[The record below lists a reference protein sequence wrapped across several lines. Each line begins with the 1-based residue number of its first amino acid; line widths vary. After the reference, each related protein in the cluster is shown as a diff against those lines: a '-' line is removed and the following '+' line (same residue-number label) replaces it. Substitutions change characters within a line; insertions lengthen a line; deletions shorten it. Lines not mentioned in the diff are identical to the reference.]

1 MPDDPTRAPTS
12 AESAMAA
19 NAASRER
26 QGKRQ
31 DRASR
36 DQQQLGM
43 KGNDADTQ
51 SFGQL
56 EHSIRRAFDRS
67 AEQVGDDAGVTP
79 EIKAA
84 KERSA
89 ELLRDASDLVAERTN
104 DS

>member
-1 MPDDPTRAPTS
+1 MPV
-12 AESAMAA
+12 
-19 NAASRER
+19 NAASRGR

-31 DRASR
+31 
-36 DQQQLGM
+36 GM
-43 KGNDADTQ
+43 MGDDADTQ

-56 EHSIRRAFDRS
+56 GHSIRSAFDQS
-67 AEQVGDDAGVTP
+67 TEQVGDDVGMTP
-79 EIKAA
+79 EIRAS

>member
-12 AESAMAA
+12 AENAMAA
-19 NAASRER
+19 NAGSRKR

-36 DQQQLGM
+36 DQQMGM
-43 KGNDADTQ
+43 KSNGADTQ

-56 EHSIRRAFDRS
+56 DHSPERAFHRNAD
-67 AEQVGDDAGVTP
+67 QVGDDAGVTP

>member
-1 MPDDPTRAPTS
+1 MSDEPTRAPTS
-12 AESAMAA
+12 ADSAMPA
-19 NAASRER
+19 NAASRGR
-26 QGKRQ
+26 HGKRQ

-36 DQQQLGM
+36 EQQQGM
-43 KGNDADTQ
+43 VGNDADTH

-56 EHSIRRAFDRS
+56 GHSIRRAFDRS
-67 AEQVGDDAGVTP
+67 AEQVGDDVGMTP
-79 EIKAA
+79 EIRAS

>member
-1 MPDDPTRAPTS
+1 MPYDPTRAPTS
-12 AESAMAA
+12 AENAMAA

-36 DQQQLGM
+36 DQQLGM
-43 KGNDADTQ
+43 KSNGADTQ

-56 EHSIRRAFDRS
+56 EHSIRRAFDRN
-67 AEQVGDDAGVTP
+67 AEQVGDDAGVSP
-79 EIKAA
+79 EIKAS

-89 ELLRDASDLVAERTN
+89 ELLRNASDLVAERTN
-104 DS
+104 ES